1 MGESAA
7 AKIVRKTTGMWW
19 PDADPGKLRKAAAA
33 WDAMATA
40 IDNVTAPTSQAA
52 AALIENNH
60 GPAMDA
66 FATFWHRYYE
76 GGKGWLPDSAK
87 ACRNLAEALRKFA
100 DEVDKAVKKLEE
112 EAAIVGAS
120 LVAGTALA
128 FFTAG
133 LSEAAAGV
141 ATAGVIAAAEALGV
155 AVSETIAAIAGTVLT
170 GVVFGAVEAVTV
182 DLAVAQPIRVSFGD
196 GGYSLTEAL
205 SAAETGGVMGG
216 AGSGLGAGGRVVAT
230 AAESADSASV
240 ALAAAGK
247 LAAAADTIPGRMV
260 TGAALTAGAGE
271 VFQTG
276 PVMPLDLVLGA
287 VGGAAAPTGG
297 GPKRRG
303 GFTGAEAD
311 GWPGGGGSKPEP
323 WISESGAPYA
333 VAPGQEPEIKAV
345 KIYEKFRGTTDDV
358 PEVAEAIGVDPKVVQ
373 VAKDNLMVKRHDVPV
388 GAGEENVIKDVHF
401 EPDWEIARR
410 WNAAVGG
417 FMKPDGGPILRSVMA
432 HEYVEAKLLEAGLPY
447 LPSHPDA
454 WRGSEPQFHA
464 DHVGA
469 HTLAPRAFDTA
480 EISAEGTLR
489 LWKDFGIDVPPA
501 PIADDL
507 SNLDILVDAVK
518 SHLRAKGYDLK

>member
-60 GPAMDA
+60 GPAMNA

-287 VGGAAAPTGG
+287 VGGAAAPGRAKTPHTDTEGWAGAGWVAEPSEFAGKAYEQIRATDNKVDLPKIAKTTGVDETVL
-297 GPKRRG
+297 R
-303 GFTGAEAD
+303 
-311 GWPGGGGSKPEP
+311 
-323 WISESGAPYA
+323 
-333 VAPGQEPEIKAV
+333 QIKAHL
-345 KIYEKFRGTTDDV
+345 FRSQH
-358 PEVAEAIGVDPKVVQ
+358 EVATGPLTTKKGLFTPATTSPRTGWTPRRARLSPKSSSSS
-373 VAKDNLMVKRHDVPV
+373 RHCWPTSTSK
-388 GAGEENVIKDVHF
+388 A
-401 EPDWEIARR
+401 
-410 WNAAVGG
+410 
-417 FMKPDGGPILRSVMA
+417 S
-432 HEYVEAKLLEAGLPY
+432 
-447 LPSHPDA
+447 
-454 WRGSEPQFHA
+454 
-464 DHVGA
+464 
-469 HTLAPRAFDTA
+469 
-480 EISAEGTLR
+480 
-489 LWKDFGIDVPPA
+489 
-501 PIADDL
+501 
-507 SNLDILVDAVK
+507 
-518 SHLRAKGYDLK
+518 